1 MRCWPIVV
9 GIVVMVGLLLPVV
22 IISPSRVLALTPCYL
37 TDPSKS
43 GCLHMV
49 WDNSV
54 DTQGAQLFVDGL
66 GACRTVANSNCAWP
80 VAAGRHSYGI
90 RREDGAWCIRDD
102 EVTVPAGTDVT
113 VGCNYHRK

>member
-1 MRCWPIVV
+1 MKVFAGLVLIVALLV
-9 GIVVMVGLLLPVV
+9 ALLLIPA
-22 IISPSRVLALTPCYL
+22 ILPSRVLALNPCYL

-54 DTQGAQLFVDGL
+54 DKQGAQLFVDGL
-66 GACRTVANSNCAWP
+66 GACTAVANSNCAFP
-80 VAAGRHSYGI
+80 VAAGRHRYGI
-90 RREDGAWCIRDD
+90 RRDDGQWCIRDD

-113 VGCNYHRK
+113 IGCNYHRK